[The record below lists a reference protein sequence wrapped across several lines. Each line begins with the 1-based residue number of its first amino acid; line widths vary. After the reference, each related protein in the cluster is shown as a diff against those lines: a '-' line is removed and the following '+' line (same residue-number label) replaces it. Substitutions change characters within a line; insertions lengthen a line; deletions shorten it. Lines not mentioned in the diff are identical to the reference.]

1 MLEIKDLS
9 FSYGKNKVFKDF
21 NLQIPEGQTC
31 LITGINGVG
40 KSTLLRLIA
49 GVLMPKRGKIV
60 FDKKLGDDPRWK
72 TGFISDVLS
81 LYESLTVRRAIELH
95 KSVYA
100 LSSFDDSL
108 IRHTKI
114 GYDQK
119 IKEISTGQRTIL
131 HLSLILSIEPELL
144 LIDEIIH
151 SIDAYLRRV
160 FLEQLVRLLTDR
172 PITVIMVNL
181 NFHDIEHLVERVIL
195 LKAGEVV
202 VDEYIEALKG
212 KVKKIVS
219 ASPPEY
225 KNILSQIDY
234 SDHSEFYVYPFDEKS
249 RGKIAGEVIDLNLT
263 EIVTAFI
270 GGEYA

>member
-9 FSYGKNKVFKDF
+9 FNYGKKRVFNNF
-21 NLQIPEGQTC
+21 NLHIPEGQTC

-49 GVLMPKRGKIV
+49 GVLRPDLGKIV
-60 FDKKLGDDPRWK
+60 FDKKLGDEPRRK
-72 TGFISDVLS
+72 IGFISDVLS
-81 LYESLTVRRAIELH
+81 LYESLSVRRAIELH
-95 KSVYA
+95 RSVYHIP
-100 LSSFDDSL
+100 SFDDSL

-114 GYDQK
+114 GYGQK
-119 IKEISTGQRTIL
+119 IKELSTGQRTIL
-131 HLSLILSIEPELL
+131 HLSLILSAEPELL

-160 FLEQLVRLLTDR
+160 FLEQLVRLLTER
-172 PITVIMVNL
+172 HITVIMVNL

-195 LKAGEVV
+195 LRAGEVA
-202 VDEYIEALKG
+202 VDEDIEALKA
-212 KVKKIVS
+212 KVKKII
-219 ASPPEY
+219 AAKPPESL
-225 KNILSQIDY
+225 NMLSKIGY
-234 SDHSEFYVYPFDEKS
+234 SDHTEFYVYPFDEKS
-249 RGKIAGEVIDLNLT
+249 RGTIAGEVIDLNLT